1 MLEVIGKCFDFPCFP
16 QKLFPTFEERVK
28 PVVRREY
35 IDDEDKVER
44 QDVTDIGDSEDN
56 DQDEDQGEDEEDDDN
71 VEELFVSEIDQSA
84 PIASSRNPDKFQ
96 VQVSFSI
103 RFNWGNMFHVY
114 FQPPI
119 DSSSQILLISM
130 SVFSVAVLL
139 TLVTGKLLTALHY
152 RNQGGYHKL
161 GLRVPI
167 VHWIVKCQSNHCRLL
182 AWPL

>member
-35 IDDEDKVER
+35 IEDEDKVER
-44 QDVTDIGDSEDN
+44 HDRADTGDSE
-56 DQDEDQGEDEEDDDN
+56 DQDEDQDEDEEDDDN

-84 PIASSRNPDKFQ
+84 PIASSRNPDRFQ

-103 RFNWGNMFHVY
+103 RFNWGNMCHMY
-114 FQPPI
+114 FQPPM